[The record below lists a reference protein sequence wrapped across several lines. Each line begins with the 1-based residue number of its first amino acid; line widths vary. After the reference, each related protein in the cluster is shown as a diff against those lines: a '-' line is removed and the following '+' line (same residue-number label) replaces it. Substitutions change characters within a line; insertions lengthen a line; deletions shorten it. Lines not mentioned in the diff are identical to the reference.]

1 MDKKIL
7 FQKALTSLV
16 EYAATKH
23 NLITME
29 EVKQHFTD
37 LIDDDSQYLFI
48 YDYLATNKIEVEG
61 FHCSALN
68 LSDNSTNHA
77 LQYSD
82 TAILE
87 SEEELTFIR
96 MYMSDLEM
104 IEPAQPG
111 EVDKLL
117 KELSNGSTDIV
128 NRLVE
133 CHLSIV
139 ADIAKSYR
147 GKGVTFGDL
156 IQEGNIALMVAI
168 SDYQL
173 DCGDFSD
180 FITQKIRQSMEA
192 VIHEQIN
199 SDRVGKH
206 LADQLNRL
214 DKVTKQLNEE
224 LGRIPEIAE
233 LAEAMSISEEEV
245 SVLLKTSLDTL
256 SLNDETEADNET
268 DSTDLQTDTLAAKK
282 GDPLTWRVNK
292 K

>member
-77 LQYSD
+77 LQDSD

-224 LGRIPEIAE
+224 LGRVPEIAE

-256 SLNDETEADNET
+256 SLNDEIESDDET

>member
-23 NLITME
+23 NHITME

-77 LQYSD
+77 LQDSD

-180 FITQKIRQSMEA
+180 FITQKIRQSMEE

-224 LGRIPEIAE
+224 LGRVPEIAE

-256 SLNDETEADNET
+256 SLNDEIESGDET
-268 DSTDLQTDTLAAKK
+268 DSTDLQTDTLTAKK
-282 GDPLTWRVNK
+282 EDPLTWRINK